1 MARKSPPLQVEV
13 ISGDRY
19 LDLKTVQDMAIRS
32 LAVDIADFMKCL
44 QSDGVLV
51 KDQGRIIPNCER
63 MQKA

>member
-1 MARKSPPLQVEV
+1 MQVEE

-19 LDLKTVQDMAIRS
+19 LDLKTAQDVAMRS

-51 KDQGRIIPNCER
+51 NDQGRIIPNCER